1 MRNRLTNAWSSH
13 RFSSV
18 DNLVDTTQVCEEK
31 QQAAGRKGSKMDGP
45 NAHSKEKEKKKK
57 GCLTKISN
65 FITGSM
71 EKGFYRSVKFFFLF
85 ACKTYIPFCCIFVR
99 LASCFTFKIIAANES
114 LSVVRICK
122 LNGETKLFTSSTSEC

>member
-1 MRNRLTNAWSSH
+1 MLGHLTAFRVLTILLTRS
-13 RFSSV
+13 
-18 DNLVDTTQVCEEK
+18 VDTTQVCEEN

-71 EKGFYRSVKFFFLF
+71 EKGFYRSVKFFFI
-85 ACKTYIPFCCIFVR
+85 YM
-99 LASCFTFKIIAANES
+99 
-114 LSVVRICK
+114 
-122 LNGETKLFTSSTSEC
+122 

>member
-13 RFSSV
+13 PFSSV

-45 NAHSKEKEKKKK
+45 NAHSKEKEKMKKK

-71 EKGFYRSVKFFFLF
+71 EKGFYRSVKFFFYLNL
-85 ACKTYIPFCCIFVR
+85 PV
-99 LASCFTFKIIAANES
+99 S
-114 LSVVRICK
+114 LHSVLLYFWQI
-122 LNGETKLFTSSTSEC
+122 GKLFYVQYNRR

>member
-1 MRNRLTNAWSSH
+1 MRNCLTNAWSSH

-18 DNLVDTTQVCEEK
+18 DNLVDTTQVCEQK

-45 NAHSKEKEKKKK
+45 NAHSREKEKKKK

-71 EKGFYRSVKFFFLF
+71 EKGFYRSVKFFFYLH
-85 ACKTYIPFCCIFVR
+85 VR
-99 LASCFTFKIIAANES
+99 LTFRFAVF
-114 LSVVRICK
+114 LSDWQAVLR
-122 LNGETKLFTSSTSEC
+122 SR